1 MFNVNAI
8 QLYSVRFGYRVER
21 DAVRCVLVI
30 CSLRDLLALENLDE
44 IMEYA
49 QEFNHT
55 TITAGSR
62 RAIGYRQSN
71 NHCIFNILEYYKLIF
86 SSRTR

>member
-21 DAVRCVLVI
+21 EAVRCVLVI

-44 IMEYA
+44 IMDTPQRVQSYY
-49 QEFNHT
+49 NN
-55 TITAGSR
+55 GSIPAR
-62 RAIGYRQSN
+62 HRLSP
-71 NHCIFNILEYYKLIF
+71 E
-86 SSRTR
+86 

>member
-1 MFNVNAI
+1 MFNVNGI

-49 QEFNHT
+49 Q
-55 TITAGSR
+55 
-62 RAIGYRQSN
+62 
-71 NHCIFNILEYYKLIF
+71 
-86 SSRTR
+86 